1 MPRQFGLLQEIFQP
15 DMRLPTRHQTMH
27 NRHMPVRP
35 VSIGKLSRHIQVLV
49 FWWQTNQWFQLPM
62 AVKRFS

>member
-1 MPRQFGLLQEIFQP
+1 
-15 DMRLPTRHQTMH
+15 
-27 NRHMPVRP
+27 MPVRP